1 MPDCGGGDIRPPD
14 EGHWALGNLICYAD
28 DRSVDAVRG
37 DVMETF
43 TIGLGSRWWVRVFDR
58 SPLVRRSDRVEAVVL
73 IFAVVLTVVAVPI
86 AGAIGTFVHDA
97 RTRVYAEEAQ
107 TRHQVIATATDDGT
121 VVPQLRGVAFAA
133 PAAWTESGIAHR
145 AAVAWSVRAKVGD
158 QQHIWVN
165 GAGELVGL
173 PSSPSRADRES
184 VVVAL
189 AVWLAVAE
197 GSVALV
203 YLVRRRLNQRRH
215 AEWDREV
222 SAFHDNNGRR
232 NHQS

>member
-1 MPDCGGGDIRPPD
+1 
-14 EGHWALGNLICYAD
+14 
-28 DRSVDAVRG
+28 
-37 DVMETF
+37 METF
-43 TIGLGSRWWVRVFDR
+43 TIGLGNRWWVRVFGR
-58 SPLVRRSDRVEAVVL
+58 SPLVRRSDRVEAIAL
-73 IFAVVLTVVAVPI
+73 IFAVMLTVLAVPI

-97 RTRVYAEEAQ
+97 RTRAYAEEVQ

-133 PAAWTESGIAHR
+133 PAAWTDSAIAHS
-145 AAVAWSVRAKVGD
+145 ATVAWPDAAKVGD
-158 QQHIWVN
+158 QQLIWVN
-165 GAGELVGL
+165 TAGEFVGP
-173 PSSPSRADRES
+173 PSTPSRADGES

-197 GSVALV
+197 GSVTLV
-203 YLVRRRLNQRRH
+203 YLVRRRLNQRRY